1 MVQVVTREN
10 RASFAH
16 ALAGMHRDR
25 KAVFVDQLGW
35 DVPVVEGAYEIDQ
48 YDGDAAVYL
57 LVQDGAGGHLGSVRL
72 LPTTGPHLLGEVF
85 PHLCD
90 GAVPAGPDIWEIT
103 RFCINP
109 AAADVTGARRQLMV
123 GVIEFALLYGVR
135 RYTMVTH
142 MQFLSRLLAV
152 GWDCRPLGLP
162 SPDGADHVGAMEI
175 SVTPET
181 LSLVR
186 QRVGFSAPVLRWIDR
201 HAA

>member
-1 MVQVVTREN
+1 MVQVVSREN
-10 RASFAH
+10 RPSFAR
-16 ALAGMHRDR
+16 ALAGMHRHR
-25 KAVFVDQLGW
+25 KSVFVDQLGW
-35 DVPVVEGAYEIDQ
+35 DVPVVEGVYEIDQ
-48 YDGDAAVYL
+48 YDDEAAVYL
-57 LVQDGAGGHLGSVRL
+57 LVLDAAGEHLGSVRL
-72 LPTTGPHLLGEVF
+72 LPTSGPHLLAQVFAHLCEGEV
-85 PHLCD
+85 PQGD
-90 GAVPAGPDIWEIT
+90 DIWEIT
-103 RFCINP
+103 RFCTSP
-109 AAADVTGARRQLMV
+109 AATDPATVRRQLMV

-142 MQFLSRLLAV
+142 LQFLSRLLAV

-186 QRVGFSAPVLRWIDR
+186 GRVGFSAPLLRWEDR